1 MEGRFVTLF
10 NALPAAGFRSPF
22 TKYLVY
28 YDGPVA
34 EADLCGQGAS
44 DATGFGLAAM
54 YVQACSGA
62 PVSVVAA
69 HELLHTLGA
78 VPRGAPN
85 RCPDPNGAHT
95 CDSMADLMHPFLDTS
110 PLDAKLLDPGRDDY
124 YGHSGTFTDS
134 QDSPW
139 LVQLDRQQP
148 FTTTISGS
156 RWSDGRR
163 ARPRL
168 RADLHDHVERVDAS
182 HPESCS
188 PSRVEARSLGRR
200 VHRRLDLRCHGRPP
214 ASRCRRSSLLSVFRL
229 SVAVSGRGAVRSSR
243 AGITCRPR
251 CSAAFP
257 SFAPVGLDRDAG
269 EGLAVPLLERRVPR
283 NETHVHGPDD
293 CCDER
298 SSCLFTR
305 VVPRLTSSRRSG
317 SVLRVEAKHDVLVV
331 GAGCA
336 GMRAAIE
343 AFDAGAD
350 VAMISKIH
358 PVRSHSGAAEG
369 GINAALGN
377 ASEDDPEKH
386 AFDTVKGSD
395 YLGDQ
400 DAIEILCQEAPDDV
414 YQLEHWGAVF
424 SRTPDGR
431 IAQRPFGAAGEPR
444 TAYAADIT
452 GHVLIHVLYEQVM
465 KRDIKTYEEFFA
477 WKLVIDEDR
486 CQGVIS
492 WDLLDGGL
500 KSIGAKTVILAT
512 GGAGRLYTGTTNAYA
527 CTGDGMTM
535 ALRAG
540 VALKDMEMMQ
550 FHPTTLA
557 PTGVLITE
565 GCRGEGAYLLNA
577 QSERFL
583 IRYAPNAM
591 ELASRDV
598 ISRAEQT
605 EIDEGRG
612 IDGNVMLDLRHLGA
626 ERILERLHGTRELSM
641 TFAGVDPIF
650 EPIPVRPG
658 AHYHMGGVD
667 TDVWGRTSL
676 EGLYAAGEVA
686 CVSVHGANRLGGN
699 ALMETITYGKRAGA
713 HAADWALSNTT
724 ITVPPSVEEDA
735 ERELKTL
742 LDRTDG
748 ERPWQIRDELAE
760 TMHVNF
766 GVFRREE
773 QMLAQGDLVQKLR
786 ERYERV
792 VVEDK
797 GDVFNT
803 DLTQA
808 LELGFLLELAECM
821 IVSGLARK
829 ESRGAHARPYDYP
842 DRDDES
848 YLKHTLVTWED
859 DAPKLDW
866 KPVTMTKW
874 EPEERKY

>member
-1 MEGRFVTLF
+1 
-10 NALPAAGFRSPF
+10 
-22 TKYLVY
+22 
-28 YDGPVA
+28 
-34 EADLCGQGAS
+34 
-44 DATGFGLAAM
+44 
-54 YVQACSGA
+54 
-62 PVSVVAA
+62 
-69 HELLHTLGA
+69 
-78 VPRGAPN
+78 
-85 RCPDPNGAHT
+85 
-95 CDSMADLMHPFLDTS
+95 
-110 PLDAKLLDPGRDDY
+110 
-124 YGHSGTFTDS
+124 
-134 QDSPW
+134 
-139 LVQLDRQQP
+139 
-148 FTTTISGS
+148 
-156 RWSDGRR
+156 
-163 ARPRL
+163 
-168 RADLHDHVERVDAS
+168 VDA
-182 HPESCS
+182 
-188 PSRVEARSLGRR
+188 R
-200 VHRRLDLRCHGRPP
+200 
-214 ASRCRRSSLLSVFRL
+214 
-229 SVAVSGRGAVRSSR
+229 
-243 AGITCRPR
+243 
-251 CSAAFP
+251 
-257 SFAPVGLDRDAG
+257 
-269 EGLAVPLLERRVPR
+269 
-283 NETHVHGPDD
+283 
-293 CCDER
+293 
-298 SSCLFTR
+298 
-305 VVPRLTSSRRSG
+305 
-317 SVLRVEAKHDVLVV
+317 HDVVVV

-377 ASEDDPEKH
+377 ASEDDPVKH
-386 AFDTVKGSD
+386 AYDTVKGSD

-400 DAIEILCQEAPDDV
+400 DAIEILCNEAPGDV
-414 YQLEHWGAVF
+414 YELEHWGAVF

-465 KRDIKTYEEFFA
+465 KRDITTYEEHFA
-477 WKLVIDEDR
+477 WKLVVDDDR
-486 CQGVIS
+486 CQGVIA
-492 WDLLDGGL
+492 WDLVNGGL
-500 KSIGAKTVILAT
+500 TAIGAKTVVLAT

-527 CTGDGMTM
+527 CTGDGMAL

-540 VALKDMEMMQ
+540 VPLKDMEMMQ

-577 QSERFL
+577 QGERFL
-583 IRYAPNAM
+583 VNYAPNAM

-612 IDGNVMLDLRHLGA
+612 LDGNVLLDLRHLGA

-641 TFAGVDPIF
+641 TFAGVDPIY

-667 TDVWGRTSL
+667 TDVWGLTTL

-699 ALMETITYGKRAGA
+699 ALMETITYGKRVGA
-713 HAADWALSNTT
+713 HAADWAMSHTT
-724 ITVPPSVEEDA
+724 VTVPESVEVDA

-742 LDRTDG
+742 LDRTEG

-760 TMHVNF
+760 TMHENF

-773 QMLAQGDLVQKLR
+773 QMLAQGEIVHGLR

-792 VVEDK
+792 VVDDK
-797 GDVFNT
+797 GDVFNS
-803 DLTQA
+803 DLTQT

-821 IVSGLARK
+821 VVSGLARK

-842 DRDDES
+842 DRDDEN
-848 YLKHTLVTWED
+848 YLRHTLVTWED
-859 DAPKLDW
+859 GSPSLDW
-866 KPVTMTKW
+866 KPVMITKW
-874 EPEERKY
+874 QPEERKY